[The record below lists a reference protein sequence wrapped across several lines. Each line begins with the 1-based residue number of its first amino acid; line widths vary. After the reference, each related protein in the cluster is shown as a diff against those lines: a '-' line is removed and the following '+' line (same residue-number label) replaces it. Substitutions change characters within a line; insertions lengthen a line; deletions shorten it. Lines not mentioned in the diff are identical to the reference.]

1 VTRGDRPLRAH
12 LRIARPARDLERAVR
27 LYREGLALI
36 ELGRFADHDGFDG
49 VMLGAPAMDYHLE
62 LTHCRSHPVEPSP
75 TVDDL
80 LVFYIADR
88 SEWEA
93 ACARALAA
101 GFAPVQPFNPYW
113 LQRGR
118 TFRDHDGYR
127 VVLEQS
133 AWESAERGEG
143 R

>member
-1 VTRGDRPLRAH
+1 LQAH
-12 LRIARPARDLERAVR
+12 LRVARPVRDLDRAVR
-27 LYREGLALI
+27 LYREGLGLV
-36 ELGRFADHDGFDG
+36 EFGRFTDHAGFDG

-62 LTHCRSHPVEPSP
+62 FTRCRSRAVEPSP
-75 TVDDL
+75 SAEDL

-88 SEWEA
+88 NEWET
-93 ACARALAA
+93 ACARMLAA

-113 LQRGR
+113 QQRGR
-118 TFRDHDGYR
+118 TFRDDDGYR

-133 AWESAERGEG
+133 AWHRWT